1 MAPSPSILAAG
12 LVILIAIAL
21 GILVRPLLAADM
33 RRTVER
39 ANDNTPPDL
48 TAWTI
53 GIVGPGGFAFML
65 GFAGWMWS
73 NWA

>member
-1 MAPSPSILAAG
+1 MSAES
-12 LVILIAIAL
+12 ILIAA
-21 GILVRPLLAADM
+21 GIVTVAVCIGVVLAPLLAADM

-53 GIVGPGGFAFML
+53 GIVGPGGFVFML

>member
-1 MAPSPSILAAG
+1 MSAESL
-12 LVILIAIAL
+12 LIAT
-21 GILVRPLLAADM
+21 GIISVAVAIGIVAAPWVQADM
-33 RRTVER
+33 RRSVER
-39 ANDNTPPDL
+39 ANDNTPPDV

-53 GIVGPGGFAFML
+53 GIVGPGGFVFML